1 MAPHRTGE
9 TPVIGTTIG
18 DRYTIEALIGKG
30 GMATVYRARDEI
42 LHRSVALKLFAA
54 GIDDAQDLQRKSSE
68 IRLLAALNHPALVT
82 LYDADDGGD
91 DTGGQ
96 AYMVMELA
104 EGPTLSQRLAS
115 GPVAP
120 NDVASMAADLGE
132 ALHTVH
138 AAGVVHRDVKPSNVL
153 LVPSPL
159 TSREF
164 RPKLADFGIAYL
176 IDATRITSPGTLIG
190 TAAYLS
196 PEQAHGDP
204 LTSASDIYSLGL
216 VLLESLTGRRPF
228 TGSAI
233 EVTLARLLR
242 DPEVSASLGGGWS
255 SLLGSMTRREP
266 EERPTAIQVAESARR
281 LIDPRRDGPPTAI
294 IVPDVVRPAAAPAT
308 QLLSGATELLPS
320 TESAPA
326 TDLFPA
332 TGLTPAAQTSASTE
346 RFATAETTAVHPALD
361 ERTTT
366 GPLAPA
372 PRRPAAA
379 STSVGRRRGPNP
391 WLIVAVLALVA
402 VAVGLAVVLLGGEA
416 PLPAVDGELGEHLR
430 ELRESIRS

>member
-1 MAPHRTGE
+1 MASHRTGE
-9 TPVIGTTIG
+9 TRVIGSTVG
-18 DRYTIEALIGKG
+18 DRYTIEELIGRG

-42 LHRSVALKLFAA
+42 LGRSVALKMFAA

-82 LYDADDGGD
+82 LYDAHDGGD

-104 EGPTLSQRLAS
+104 EGPSLSERLAS

-204 LTSASDIYSLGL
+204 LTAASDIYSLGL
-216 VLLESLTGRRPF
+216 VLLESLTGKRPF

-242 DPEVSASLGGGWS
+242 DPEVSASLGSGWS
-255 SLLGSMTRREP
+255 ALLGSMTQREP
-266 EERPTAIQVAESARR
+266 EERPSALEVAESARK

-294 IVPDVVRPAAAPAT
+294 VVPDVPLTAARTQLLDATAEATAVYPVPEHGTAATTLLPAETAAAPVAPT
-308 QLLSGATELLPS
+308 
-320 TESAPA
+320 APA
-326 TDLFPA
+326 TA
-332 TGLTPAAQTSASTE
+332 
-346 RFATAETTAVHPALD
+346 TTAL
-361 ERTTT
+361 
-366 GPLAPA
+366 
-372 PRRPAAA
+372 RREPE
-379 STSVGRRRGPNP
+379 RRRGPNP
-391 WLIVAVLALVA
+391 WLLVLVLALVA
-402 VAVGLAVVLLGGEA
+402 IAVGLAVVLLGGDQQT
-416 PLPAVDGELGEHLR
+416 PLPAVDGELGEHLQR
-430 ELRESIRS
+430 LRESIRP

>member
-1 MAPHRTGE
+1 VAPHRTGE
-9 TPVIGTTIG
+9 TPVAGTTVG
-18 DRYTIEALIGKG
+18 DRYTIEELIGKG

-42 LHRSVALKLFAA
+42 LGRSVALKLFAR

-104 EGPTLSQRLAS
+104 EGPSLAERLAS

-196 PEQAHGDP
+196 PEQAHGDQ

-242 DPEVSASLGGGWS
+242 DPEVSASLGPGWS
-255 SLLGSMTRREP
+255 SLLGAMTRREP
-266 EERPTAIQVAESARR
+266 GERPTAIEVAESART
-281 LIDPRRDGPPTAI
+281 LIDPRRDRPPAAI
-294 IVPDVVRPAAAPAT
+294 VVPDVGHHTSAAT
-308 QLLSGATELLPS
+308 QLLPASGSE
-320 TESAPA
+320 E
-326 TDLFPA
+326 FPA
-332 TGLTPAAQTSASTE
+332 TEPMPATRMISADDASADPTAAYPAAADTSVETRLTPAA
-346 RFATAETTAVHPALD
+346 PA
-361 ERTTT
+361 
-366 GPLAPA
+366 
-372 PRRPAAA
+372 RPVAQP
-379 STSVGRRRGPNP
+379 RRGPNP
-391 WLIVAVLALVA
+391 WLLVLVLALVA
-402 VAVGLAVVLLGGEA
+402 VAVGLAVVFFGGDHQA
-416 PLPAVDGELGEHLR
+416 PLPAVDGDLGEHLR
-430 ELRESIRS
+430 RLRESIRS

>member
-1 MAPHRTGE
+1 MASHRTGE
-9 TPVIGTTIG
+9 TRVVGTTVG
-18 DRYTIEALIGKG
+18 DRYTIEELIGKG

-42 LHRSVALKLFAA
+42 LGRSVALKMFAP

-104 EGPTLSQRLAS
+104 EGPSLAERLAS
-115 GPVAP
+115 GLVAP

-233 EVTLARLLR
+233 EVTMARLLR
-242 DPEVSASLGGGWS
+242 DPEVSESLGGGWTA
-255 SLLGSMTRREP
+255 LLNAMTHREP
-266 EERPTAIQVAESARR
+266 EERPTAIEVAESARK

-294 IVPDVVRPAAAPAT
+294 IVPDVAREPVGPPTERMAATELLTEAT
-308 QLLSGATELLPS
+308 RATEAIPATELLP
-320 TESAPA
+320 AA
-326 TDLFPA
+326 TA
-332 TGLTPAAQTSASTE
+332 VQPAA
-346 RFATAETTAVHPALD
+346 
-361 ERTTT
+361 
-366 GPLAPA
+366 GLAPA
-372 PRRPAAA
+372 PAAVSA
-379 STSVGRRRGPNP
+379 PTRSVQRRRGPNP
-391 WLIVAVLALVA
+391 WLLVLMLALVA
-402 VAVGLAVVLLGGEA
+402 IAVGLAVVWLGGDQQT
-416 PLPAVDGELGEHLR
+416 PLPAVDGDLGDHLQR
-430 ELRESIRS
+430 LRESIRS

>member
-1 MAPHRTGE
+1 MASHRTGE
-9 TPVIGTTIG
+9 TRVVGTTVG
-18 DRYTIEALIGKG
+18 DRYTIEELIGKG

-42 LHRSVALKLFAA
+42 LGRSVALKMFAP

-104 EGPTLSQRLAS
+104 EGPSLAERLAS

-233 EVTLARLLR
+233 EVTMARLLR
-242 DPEVSASLGGGWS
+242 DPEVSESLGGGWT
-255 SLLGSMTRREP
+255 SLLNSMTHREP
-266 EERPTAIQVAESARR
+266 EERPTAIEVAESARR

-294 IVPDVVRPAAAPAT
+294 IVPDVVRAAEPATERMPMTGAATELLQEPTRATEAISAT
-308 QLLSGATELLPS
+308 QLL
-320 TESAPA
+320 
-326 TDLFPA
+326 
-332 TGLTPAAQTSASTE
+332 PAA
-346 RFATAETTAVHPALD
+346 TAVHP
-361 ERTTT
+361 TT
-366 GPLAPA
+366 GTRPMPAEPA
-372 PRRPAAA
+372 PTRSAAA
-379 STSVGRRRGPNP
+379 AAPRRRGPNP
-391 WLIVAVLALVA
+391 WLLVLMLALVA
-402 VAVGLAVVLLGGEA
+402 IAVGLAVVLLGGDQQT
-416 PLPAVDGELGEHLR
+416 PLPAVDGELGENLQR
-430 ELRESIRS
+430 LRESIRS

>member
-1 MAPHRTGE
+1 MASHRTGE
-9 TPVIGTTIG
+9 TRVVGTTVG
-18 DRYTIEALIGKG
+18 DRYTIEELIGKG

-42 LHRSVALKLFAA
+42 LGRSVALKMFAP

-104 EGPTLSQRLAS
+104 EGPSLAERLAS

-233 EVTLARLLR
+233 EVTMARLLR
-242 DPEVSASLGGGWS
+242 DPEVSESLGGGWTA
-255 SLLGSMTRREP
+255 LLNAMTHREP
-266 EERPTAIQVAESARR
+266 EERPTAIEVAESARK

-294 IVPDVVRPAAAPAT
+294 IVPDVAREPVGPPTERMAATELLTEAT
-308 QLLSGATELLPS
+308 RATEAIPATELLP
-320 TESAPA
+320 AA
-326 TDLFPA
+326 TA
-332 TGLTPAAQTSASTE
+332 VQPAA
-346 RFATAETTAVHPALD
+346 
-361 ERTTT
+361 
-366 GPLAPA
+366 GPAPA
-372 PRRPAAA
+372 PAAVSA
-379 STSVGRRRGPNP
+379 PTRSVQRRRGPNP
-391 WLIVAVLALVA
+391 WLLVLMLALVA
-402 VAVGLAVVLLGGEA
+402 IAVGLAVVWLGGDQQT
-416 PLPAVDGELGEHLR
+416 PLPAVDGDLGDHLQR
-430 ELRESIRS
+430 LRESIRS

>member
-1 MAPHRTGE
+1 MSSHRTGE
-9 TPVIGTTIG
+9 NRVVGTTIG
-18 DRYTIEALIGKG
+18 GRYTIEELIGRG

-42 LHRSVALKLFAA
+42 LGRSVALKMFAP

-104 EGPTLSQRLAS
+104 EGPSLAERLAS

-196 PEQAHGDP
+196 PEQAHGDV
-204 LTSASDIYSLGL
+204 LTSASDVYSLGL

-242 DPEVSASLGGGWS
+242 DPEVSESLGGGWS
-255 SLLGSMTRREP
+255 ALLNAMTRREP
-266 EERPTAIQVAESARR
+266 SERPSAIEVAESARA

-294 IVPDVVRPAAAPAT
+294 VVPDVIRAEPAGPPPTERMPATERFAPTSAATELLDATSVLPAGATERLPEAAPAT
-308 QLLSGATELLPS
+308 ATTTRVAP
-320 TESAPA
+320 SAPA
-326 TDLFPA
+326 APPA
-332 TGLTPAAQTSASTE
+332 VA
-346 RFATAETTAVHPALD
+346 R
-361 ERTTT
+361 RRT
-366 GPLAPA
+366 GP
-372 PRRPAAA
+372 
-379 STSVGRRRGPNP
+379 SP
-391 WLIVAVLALVA
+391 WLIVLVLALVA
-402 VAVGLAVVLLGGEA
+402 VAVGLVIVLFDGPQS

-430 ELRESIRS
+430 QLRESIGS

>member
-1 MAPHRTGE
+1 MASHRTGE
-9 TPVIGTTIG
+9 TRVVGTTVG
-18 DRYTIEALIGKG
+18 DRYTIEELIGKG

-42 LHRSVALKLFAA
+42 LGRSVALKMFAA

-115 GPVAP
+115 GPVLP

-242 DPEVSASLGGGWS
+242 DPEVSESLGGGWS
-255 SLLGSMTRREP
+255 SLLASMTRREP
-266 EERPTAIQVAESARR
+266 EERPTALEVAEAARK

-294 IVPDVVRPAAAPAT
+294 IVPDVPQRPEAT
-308 QLLSGATELLPS
+308 ELLPTADGPTGDLTADPTARMLLTGAATELLPS
-320 TESAPA
+320 ADEATRTAAMTPPA
-326 TDLFPA
+326 T
-332 TGLTPAAQTSASTE
+332 
-346 RFATAETTAVHPALD
+346 
-361 ERTTT
+361 
-366 GPLAPA
+366 APA
-372 PRRPAAA
+372 PALRSSSAA
-379 STSVGRRRGPNP
+379 SSARRSGPNP
-391 WLIVAVLALVA
+391 WLLVLVLALVA
-402 VAVGLAVVLLGGEA
+402 IAVGLAVILLGGDQQT
-416 PLPAVDGELGEHLR
+416 PLPAVDGELGESLQR
-430 ELRESIRS
+430 LRESIRP

>member
-1 MAPHRTGE
+1 MSSHRTGE
-9 TPVIGTTIG
+9 NRVVGTTIG
-18 DRYTIEALIGKG
+18 GRYTIEELIGRG
-30 GMATVYRARDEI
+30 GMATVYRARDRI
-42 LHRSVALKLFAA
+42 LGRSVALKMFAP

-104 EGPTLSQRLAS
+104 EGPSLAERLAS
-115 GPVAP
+115 GPVLP

-196 PEQAHGDP
+196 PEQAHGDV
-204 LTSASDIYSLGL
+204 LTSASDVYSLGL

-242 DPEVSASLGGGWS
+242 DPEVSDSLGGGWS
-255 SLLGSMTRREP
+255 ALLNAMTRREP
-266 EERPTAIQVAESARR
+266 AERPTAIEVAESARA

-294 IVPDVVRPAAAPAT
+294 VVPDVPVREPAGPPPTERMPATERFAPTAAATELLDAT
-308 QLLSGATELLPS
+308 SVLPVGATELLPGA
-320 TESAPA
+320 APA
-326 TDLFPA
+326 TA
-332 TGLTPAAQTSASTE
+332 TTTRVAPSAPVTPPAAVA
-346 RFATAETTAVHPALD
+346 
-361 ERTTT
+361 
-366 GPLAPA
+366 
-372 PRRPAAA
+372 
-379 STSVGRRRGPNP
+379 RRRSGPSP
-391 WLIVAVLALVA
+391 WLIVVVLALVA
-402 VAVGLAVVLLGGEA
+402 VAVGLVIVLFDGPQS

-430 ELRESIRS
+430 QLRESIRS

>member
-1 MAPHRTGE
+1 MASHRTGE
-9 TPVIGTTIG
+9 TRVVGTTVG
-18 DRYTIEALIGKG
+18 DRYTIEELIGKG

-42 LHRSVALKLFAA
+42 LGRSVALKMFAP

-96 AYMVMELA
+96 AYMRWSLA
-104 EGPTLSQRLAS
+104 EGPSLAERLAS

-233 EVTLARLLR
+233 EVTMARLLR
-242 DPEVSASLGGGWS
+242 DPEVSGRS
-255 SLLGSMTRREP
+255 
-266 EERPTAIQVAESARR
+266 
-281 LIDPRRDGPPTAI
+281 
-294 IVPDVVRPAAAPAT
+294 AAA
-308 QLLSGATELLPS
+308 
-320 TESAPA
+320 
-326 TDLFPA
+326 
-332 TGLTPAAQTSASTE
+332 
-346 RFATAETTAVHPALD
+346 
-361 ERTTT
+361 
-366 GPLAPA
+366 GP
-372 PRRPAAA
+372 
-379 STSVGRRRGPNP
+379 
-391 WLIVAVLALVA
+391 
-402 VAVGLAVVLLGGEA
+402 
-416 PLPAVDGELGEHLR
+416 
-430 ELRESIRS
+430 RS

>member
-1 MAPHRTGE
+1 MASHRTGE
-9 TPVIGTTIG
+9 TRVVGTTVG
-18 DRYTIEALIGKG
+18 DRYTIEELIGKG

-42 LHRSVALKLFAA
+42 LGRSVALKMFAA

-115 GPVAP
+115 GPVLP

-242 DPEVSASLGGGWS
+242 DPEVSESLGGGWS

-266 EERPTAIQVAESARR
+266 AERPTALEVAESARK
-281 LIDPRRDGPPTAI
+281 LIDPRKDGPPTAI
-294 IVPDVVRPAAAPAT
+294 IVPDVPLRQADP
-308 QLLSGATELLPS
+308 ATELLPADEATAAMPLTGAA
-320 TESAPA
+320 TELLPATAATTGVPRTAAVTSPMTAAAPA
-326 TDLFPA
+326 VA
-332 TGLTPAAQTSASTE
+332 TSSTTSFSSAQ
-346 RFATAETTAVHPALD
+346 P
-361 ERTTT
+361 
-366 GPLAPA
+366 
-372 PRRPAAA
+372 
-379 STSVGRRRGPNP
+379 RRRGPNP
-391 WLIVAVLALVA
+391 WLLVLVLALIA
-402 VAVGLAVVLLGGEA
+402 IAAGLAVILFGGDQQT
-416 PLPAVDGELGEHLR
+416 PLPAVDGELGQSLQR
-430 ELRESIRS
+430 LRESIRP

>member
-1 MAPHRTGE
+1 MSSHRTGE
-9 TPVIGTTIG
+9 NRVVGTTIG
-18 DRYTIEALIGKG
+18 RRYTIEELIGRG

-42 LHRSVALKLFAA
+42 LGRSVALKMFAP

-104 EGPTLSQRLAS
+104 EGPSLAERLAT

-196 PEQAHGDP
+196 PEQAHGDV
-204 LTSASDIYSLGL
+204 LTSASDVYSLGL

-242 DPEVSASLGGGWS
+242 DPEVSDSLGGGWS
-255 SLLGSMTRREP
+255 ALLNAMTRREP
-266 EERPTAIQVAESARR
+266 AERPTAIEVAESARA

-294 IVPDVVRPAAAPAT
+294 VVPDVPVRQPSGPPPTERMPAT
-308 QLLSGATELLPS
+308 ERFAPTSAATELLDATSVLPMGATELLPGA
-320 TESAPA
+320 APA
-326 TDLFPA
+326 TA
-332 TGLTPAAQTSASTE
+332 
-346 RFATAETTAVHPALD
+346 
-361 ERTTT
+361 TTT
-366 GPLAPA
+366 RVAPSA
-372 PRRPAAA
+372 PVLPPAAA
-379 STSVGRRRGPNP
+379 RRRTGPSP
-391 WLIVAVLALVA
+391 WLIVVVLALVA
-402 VAVGLAVVLLGGEA
+402 VAIGLVLVLFDGPQS

-430 ELRESIRS
+430 QLRESIRS

>member
-1 MAPHRTGE
+1 MASHRTGE
-9 TPVIGTTIG
+9 TRVVGTTVG
-18 DRYTIEALIGKG
+18 DRYTIEELIGKG

-42 LHRSVALKLFAA
+42 LGRSVALKMFAP

-104 EGPTLSQRLAS
+104 EGPSLAERLAS

-233 EVTLARLLR
+233 EVTMARLLR
-242 DPEVSASLGGGWS
+242 DPEVSESLGGGWT
-255 SLLGSMTRREP
+255 SLLNSMTHREP
-266 EERPTAIQVAESARR
+266 EERPTAIEVAESARR

-294 IVPDVVRPAAAPAT
+294 IVPDVVRAAEPATERMPMTGAATELLQEPTRAAEAISAT
-308 QLLSGATELLPS
+308 QLL
-320 TESAPA
+320 
-326 TDLFPA
+326 
-332 TGLTPAAQTSASTE
+332 PAA
-346 RFATAETTAVHPALD
+346 TAVHP
-361 ERTTT
+361 TT
-366 GPLAPA
+366 GTRPMPAEPA
-372 PRRPAAA
+372 PTRSAAA
-379 STSVGRRRGPNP
+379 AAPRRRGPNP
-391 WLIVAVLALVA
+391 WLLVLMLALVA
-402 VAVGLAVVLLGGEA
+402 IAVGLAVVLLGGDQQT
-416 PLPAVDGELGEHLR
+416 PLPAVDGELGENLQR
-430 ELRESIRS
+430 LRESIRS

>member
-1 MAPHRTGE
+1 MASHRTGE
-9 TPVIGTTIG
+9 TPVVGTTIG
-18 DRYTIEALIGKG
+18 GRYTVETLIGRG

-42 LHRSVALKLFAA
+42 LGRSVALKMFAP
-54 GIDDAQDLQRKSSE
+54 GVDDPQGLQRKASE

-82 LYDADDGGD
+82 LYDAHDGGD
-91 DTGGQ
+91 DTNGQ

-104 EGPTLSQRLAS
+104 EGPSLSERLAS

-164 RPKLADFGIAYL
+164 RPKLADFGIASL
-176 IDATRITSPGTLIG
+176 IDATRITAPGTLIG

-196 PEQAHGDP
+196 PEQAHGGP
-204 LTSASDIYSLGL
+204 LTAAGDVYSLGL
-216 VLLESLTGRRPF
+216 VLLESLTGRRSF

-242 DPEVSASLGGGWS
+242 DPEVSESFGGGWS

-266 EERPTAIQVAESARR
+266 GERPTALQVSESARR

-294 IVPDVVRPAAAPAT
+294 VVPDVPAPAT
-308 QLLSGATELLPS
+308 RVLPVQEPTEYPATEVMGP
-320 TESAPA
+320 TESFAP
-326 TDLFPA
+326 TRRSE
-332 TGLTPAAQTSASTE
+332 TVGHPAAEVPAPSERSAS
-346 RFATAETTAVHPALD
+346 A
-361 ERTTT
+361 
-366 GPLAPA
+366 APA
-372 PRRPAAA
+372 PRTGPAPAR
-379 STSVGRRRGPNP
+379 SRRSGPNP
-391 WLIVAVLALVA
+391 WLLVLVLALVA
-402 VAVGLAVVLLGGEA
+402 VAVGLVVILFDGPQS
-416 PLPAVDGELGEHLR
+416 PLPAVDGELGEHIR
-430 ELRESIRS
+430 QLRESIRS

>member
-1 MAPHRTGE
+1 MSSHRTGE
-9 TPVIGTTIG
+9 TRVIGSTVG
-18 DRYTIEALIGKG
+18 DRYTIEELIGRG

-42 LHRSVALKLFAA
+42 LGRSVALKMFAA

-82 LYDADDGGD
+82 LYDAHDGGD

-104 EGPTLSQRLAS
+104 EGPSLSERLAS

-204 LTSASDIYSLGL
+204 LTAASDIYSLGL
-216 VLLESLTGRRPF
+216 VLLESLTGKRPF

-242 DPEVSASLGGGWS
+242 DPEVSASLGSGWS
-255 SLLGSMTRREP
+255 ALLGSMTQREP
-266 EERPTAIQVAESARR
+266 EERPSALEVAESARK

-294 IVPDVVRPAAAPAT
+294 VVPDVPLTAARTQLLDATADATAVYPLPEHGTAATTVLPAEVEPAPAVGPAPVAPAT
-308 QLLSGATELLPS
+308 A
-320 TESAPA
+320 
-326 TDLFPA
+326 
-332 TGLTPAAQTSASTE
+332 
-346 RFATAETTAVHPALD
+346 
-361 ERTTT
+361 TTT
-366 GPLAPA
+366 L
-372 PRRPAAA
+372 RREPE
-379 STSVGRRRGPNP
+379 RRRGPNP
-391 WLIVAVLALVA
+391 WLLVLVLALVA
-402 VAVGLAVVLLGGEA
+402 IAVGLAVVLLGGDQQT
-416 PLPAVDGELGEHLR
+416 PLPAVDGELGEHLQR
-430 ELRESIRS
+430 LRESIRS

>member
-1 MAPHRTGE
+1 M
-9 TPVIGTTIG
+9 VGTTVG
-18 DRYTIEALIGKG
+18 DRYTIEELIGKG

-42 LHRSVALKLFAA
+42 LGRSVALKMFAP

-104 EGPTLSQRLAS
+104 EGPSLAERLAS

-233 EVTLARLLR
+233 EVTMARLLR
-242 DPEVSASLGGGWS
+242 DPEVSESLGGGWT
-255 SLLGSMTRREP
+255 SLLNSMTHREP
-266 EERPTAIQVAESARR
+266 EERPTAIEVAESARR

-294 IVPDVVRPAAAPAT
+294 IVPDVPRPAEPAT
-308 QLLSGATELLPS
+308 EATPMTGAATELLPEATRA
-320 TESAPA
+320 TEAIPATRLLPAATGVQPTAELRPLRSDSAP
-326 TDLFPA
+326 TR
-332 TGLTPAAQTSASTE
+332 SA
-346 RFATAETTAVHPALD
+346 P
-361 ERTTT
+361 
-366 GPLAPA
+366 PA
-372 PRRPAAA
+372 P
-379 STSVGRRRGPNP
+379 RRRGPNP
-391 WLIVAVLALVA
+391 WLLVLLLALVA
-402 VAVGLAVVLLGGEA
+402 IAIGLAVILLGGDQQT
-416 PLPAVDGELGEHLR
+416 PLPAVDGELGDHLQR
-430 ELRESIRS
+430 LRESIRS